1 MDDRRTEMVD
11 GPTGPLEVHVQ
22 GDGPA
27 VLMIPSLGRG
37 AVDFDRLAADVA
49 RAGYRALVP
58 EPRGISRSNDVLTD
72 MSMRD
77 LADDVAAVIDACGGG
92 PATVIGHAFGNRVA
106 RMVATAHPDRV
117 DGVILLA
124 CGGLIPPSA
133 EASAAL
139 LAVFDPTL
147 PPDEHLAAVRTA
159 FFAPGNDPTV
169 WVDGWH
175 GDVAAAQGA
184 ATRST
189 PVEVWWAA
197 GRADVLVVQPTDDVI
212 AAVANAEHIVAL
224 LDGRA
229 TMVVVPGAGH
239 ALLPE
244 QPELVSAAVV
254 EWLDHR
260 PGGRLMAEERR

>member
-72 MSMRD
+72 MSMGD

-106 RMVATAHPDRV
+106 CGWSRRRIRTAV

-260 PGGRLMAEERR
+260 RAPAEERR